1 MTMRAYLAYC
11 GKSFS
16 KHMSYRSEVWLRIFG
31 NIVIMFIQ
39 ISIWKS
45 LAASSPSHT
54 INISEMITYSVITT
68 SVMNLLMTNV
78 YQSIDS
84 KLQSGDICS
93 DLQKPI
99 SYPWYLFFEQLGTV
113 GFQLLFNVVPSIL
126 IALLLF
132 GVQLPDASNLLPFLI
147 SLLLAM
153 IISFLIGYLVA
164 LIAFWFLTTF
174 ALNWTLGAL
183 MTIFSGV
190 FVPIWF
196 FNPFWA
202 KLAYMLPFQYLGYVP
217 SAIYLGKID
226 QPYLTLLQGCGW
238 VAILLLAVN
247 LLWWKAI
254 KRLIVQGG

>member
-1 MTMRAYLAYC
+1 MMMKAYLAYC

-16 KHMSYRSEVWLRIFG
+16 KHISYRSEVWLRIFG

-45 LAASSPSHT
+45 LAANSNDNM
-54 INISEMITYSVITT
+54 INMSEMVTYSIITT
-68 SVMNLLMTNV
+68 SVMNLLMTRV
-78 YQSIDS
+78 YQTIDS

-113 GFQLLFNVVPSIL
+113 SFQLLFNVVPSIL

-132 GVQLPDASNLLPFLI
+132 GVQLPEASHIFPFLL
-147 SLLLAM
+147 SLLVAM
-153 IISFLIGYLVA
+153 VISFLIGYLVA

-196 FNPFWA
+196 FNPYWA
-202 KLAYMLPFQYLGYVP
+202 KLASFLPFQYLGYIP
-217 SAIYLGKID
+217 SAIYLGKLE
-226 QPYLTLLQGCGW
+226 QPYLILIQGCGW
-238 VAILLLAVN
+238 IASLLFVVN